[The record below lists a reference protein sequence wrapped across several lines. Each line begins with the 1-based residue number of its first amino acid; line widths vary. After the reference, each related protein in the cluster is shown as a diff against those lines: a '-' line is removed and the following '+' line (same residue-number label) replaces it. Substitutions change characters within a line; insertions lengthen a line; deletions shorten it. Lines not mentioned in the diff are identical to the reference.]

1 MPLHIV
7 TEAER
12 CLQCKNPMCQK
23 GCPVH
28 TPIPQVIQL
37 FKEHKLMEAGEMLFR
52 NNPLSLVCSMV
63 CNHAKQCAGNCIRGR
78 KDSPVHFSSIETYI
92 SDMFLDRMHASV
104 PLKRV
109 DKRVAVIGAGPAGI
123 TVAVMLA
130 HEGYHVTMF
139 EWKSKIGGVM
149 QYGIP
154 EFRLQKS
161 ILDRYEK
168 RLEEMGIQIRL
179 NATIG
184 SVLMIDDLFRDG
196 YDSIFVGTGAERPRT
211 LGIRGESFGNVHF
224 AMNYLANP
232 KAHHLG
238 NTVAVIGVGNAAMDV
253 ARTALRNGTKS
264 VTLYAM
270 GKEIAAS
277 SSEVAYAQLDGAEIE
292 TGMQVQ
298 EITEEGPVFCRT
310 IYGEN
315 DEIVGHEDERILVHA
330 DSTII
335 SISQIP
341 RGKLVR
347 TTSGLTASENG
358 LLIVDENYMT
368 TRPGVFAAG
377 DVITG
382 AKTVVHAVEGAK
394 KAAEAMM
401 KYMNGELEAKPESG
415 TQE

>member
-1 MPLHIV
+1 
-7 TEAER
+7 
-12 CLQCKNPMCQK
+12 
-23 GCPVH
+23 
-28 TPIPQVIQL
+28 
-37 FKEHKLMEAGEMLFR
+37 MEAGEMLFS
-52 NNPLSLVCSMV
+52 NNPLSLVCSAV

-78 KDSPVHFSSIETYI
+78 KDSPVHFSSIENYI
-92 SDMFLDRMHASV
+92 SDMYLDRMHASV
-104 PLKRV
+104 PLKRI
-109 DKRVAVIGAGPAGI
+109 DKKVAVIGAGPAGI
-123 TVAVMLA
+123 TVAVLMA
-130 HEGYHVTMF
+130 RKGYHVTIF

-154 EFRLQKS
+154 EFRLPKS
-161 ILDRYEK
+161 ILDRYEA

-184 SVLMIDDLFRDG
+184 SILMIDDLFRDG
-196 YDSIFVGTGAERPRT
+196 YDSIFIGTGAERPRT
-211 LGIRGESFGNVHF
+211 LGIKGESLGNVHF

-232 KAHHLG
+232 KAHRLG

-277 SSEVAYAQLDGAEIE
+277 SSEVAYAELDGAEIE

-298 EITEEGPVFCRT
+298 EITEDGPVFCRT

-315 DEIVGHEDERILVHA
+315 DEIVGHEDERIQVHA

-347 TTSGLTASENG
+347 TTSGLTASEHG
-358 LLIVDENYMT
+358 LLIVDDHYMT
-368 TRPGVFAAG
+368 TRSGVFAAG
-377 DVITG
+377 DVVTG

-394 KAAEAMM
+394 KAAEFMIQ
-401 KYMNGELEAKPESG
+401 YMNGELEQVSKEDDK
-415 TQE
+415 